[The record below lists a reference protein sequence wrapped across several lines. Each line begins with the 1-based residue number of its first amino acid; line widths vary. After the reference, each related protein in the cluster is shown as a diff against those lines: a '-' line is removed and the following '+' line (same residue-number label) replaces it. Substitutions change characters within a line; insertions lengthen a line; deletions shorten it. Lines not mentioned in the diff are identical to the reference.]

1 MTKCP
6 KCNYDNEKPIFFCS
20 HCGFFLGID
29 QRLPL
34 EMHRLIFMRAD
45 ISGFTSL
52 SETMTAEEV
61 MGFLQEVYENFI
73 MLLEKYKG
81 SLYQIIGDEIVVI
94 FGFPRGSGFAPHMA
108 LLAADDLLKKLLLIS
123 RKRNLKESVG
133 LKIGVVQEP
142 TWIYKTKGQLK
153 DVFMVTQGFRK
164 SQALQKN
171 AETNT
176 VLVCNNLYSATKSFF
191 VFHDIGEFV
200 HGSLSIPAYE
210 YVIKGI

>member
-1 MTKCP
+1 MIKCP
-6 KCNYDNEKPIFFCS
+6 KCSYNNEKPIFFCS
-20 HCGFFLGID
+20 HCGFFLGVD

-61 MGFLQEVYENFI
+61 MGFLQEVFENFI
-73 MLLEKYKG
+73 KMISKYKG
-81 SLYQIIGDEIVVI
+81 MLYQIIGDEIVII

-108 LLAADDLLKKLLLIS
+108 LLAADDLLKVLLSIC
-123 RKRNLKESVG
+123 RKRNLKESIG

-142 TWIYKTKGQLK
+142 AWIYKLKGQLN
-153 DVFMVTQGFRK
+153 DVFLVTQGFRK
-164 SQALQKN
+164 CQVLQKN

-176 VLVCNNLYSATKSFF
+176 VLVCNNLHTATKSFF
-191 VFHDIGEFV
+191 TFHEIGEFMQ
-200 HGSLSIPAYE
+200 GSLSIPAYE

>member
-6 KCNYDNEKPIFFCS
+6 KCSYENEKPIFFCS

-52 SETMTAEEV
+52 SEKMMAEEV
-61 MGFLQEVYENFI
+61 MGFLNEVYENFVKTI
-73 MLLEKYKG
+73 GKYKG
-81 SLYQIIGDEIVVI
+81 MLYQIIGDEIVVI
-94 FGFPRGSGFAPHMA
+94 FGYPRGSGFAPHMA
-108 LLAADDLLKKLLLIS
+108 LLAADDLLKEVLSIGK
-123 RKRNLKESVG
+123 KRDLKETVG
-133 LKIGVVQEP
+133 LKIGIVQEP
-142 TWIYKTKGQLK
+142 AWIYKMKGQLK
-153 DVFMVTQGFRK
+153 DVFIVTQGFRK

-171 AETNT
+171 AEINT
-176 VLVCNNLYSATKSFF
+176 VLVCGNLHASTKSFF
-191 VFHDIGEFV
+191 VFQEVGEFV

-210 YVIKGI
+210 YVIKGT